1 MPSPTPLSRHRRAAR
16 FLHDSYN
23 REGRRSRPNS
33 KSNPPVHSVEK
44 LSSSGRASRRALRTS
59 NRHAWNAGKIGSSP
73 RKGCVSFIIAETG
86 TADAV
91 KHMHHKYFSPY
102 GPPEK
107 SEAYPIKHF
116 FDHGTCREAGRSRQR
131 IFGSQPSNENGSPN
145 PAIPLIQPST
155 V

>member
-1 MPSPTPLSRHRRAAR
+1 MPNSNPLSRHQRAAR
-16 FLHDSYN
+16 LLHDSYSP
-23 REGRRSRPNS
+23 EGRGSGIYS
-33 KSNPPVHSVEK
+33 KSNPPAHLLEK
-44 LSSSGRASRRALRTS
+44 LIFSGQASRRAIRTS
-59 NRHAWNAGKIGSSP
+59 NQHAWNTGKIGSSP
-73 RKGCVSFIIAETG
+73 RKGCVSFIIAEKS

-116 FDHGTCREAGRSRQR
+116 FDQDTCREAGRSRQR

-145 PAIPLIQPST
+145 PAFPVIQPST